1 MSDPE
6 AGRKPRSRS
15 RSRSRTREGGQ
26 PTGEH
31 NQFLK
36 RRFFIHLP
44 YFFLNFQQI
53 ISAHN
58 RFHHNCCDIKKSPS
72 VEEIKAL
79 SVMNAQLAK
88 GQRERIRQKEVLSNK
103 VNVKKSSVNGNSST
117 SNGNS
122 SVRKSFFPEIFQN
135 LYSYR
140 APRFDK

>member
-31 NQFLK
+31 DDFLVFL
-36 RRFFIHLP
+36 FFSIYLL
-44 YFFLNFQQI
+44 YLVLTSDMSI

-122 SVRKSFFPEIFQN
+122 SVRKLFFPFNFTKFLQ
-135 LYSYR
+135 
-140 APRFDK
+140 